1 MFIKNNPMLEKLRA
15 GGIVFGTELRTRSP
29 IIAELIG
36 LSGFD
41 FVHIETEHYISN
53 DESIENAVRAAQ
65 LTGTVPLLRIPT
77 LEESRIL
84 QVLDMGIQGLILPHV
99 DTPEEAQ
106 AIIRAGKYP
115 PIGERGASFNS
126 RAANYGIGSTSEEYY
141 AAANRSVA
149 IIPMIES
156 ETGVDNIEAI
166 LDTKPDIIRIGRDDL
181 SLSMG
186 VTQEDEKFKRAVRRV
201 LDCAKERNIAVGT
214 GAASAE
220 QARYFI
226 DMGFRMIT
234 YMSEVT
240 ILASVFQNVIQDLHK
255 VRAEFQ

>member
-1 MFIKNNPMLEKLRA
+1 MFVASNPMLDKLRN
-15 GGIVFGTELRTRSP
+15 GDVVFGTELRTRSP

-36 LSGFD
+36 LCGFD

-99 DTPEEAQ
+99 DTPEEARS
-106 AIIRAGKYP
+106 IIRAGKYP
-115 PIGERGASFNS
+115 PQGERGASFNS
-126 RAANYGIGSTSEEYY
+126 RAANYGIGSTCEEYY
-141 AAANRSVA
+141 ATANKNVA

-156 ETGVDNIEAI
+156 EQGVKNIEAI
-166 LDTKPDIIRIGRDDL
+166 LDTKPDVIRIGRDDL

-186 VTQEDEKFKRAVRRV
+186 LSQKDEKFIKAMQRV
-201 LDCAKERNIAVGT
+201 IACASERNIAVGT

-220 QARYFI
+220 QAKYFI

-240 ILASVFQNVIQDLHK
+240 ILAEKYQSIMQSLRNVA
-255 VRAEFQ
+255 AEAR